1 MLNINFSKT
10 LPKSAKVHV
19 VLTDAGKKLSKSA
32 GAVDKDSG
40 GALKRSMASSDFTG
54 KNKTFH
60 IFRGSEKTAD
70 TVIVAGFGDAADVSE
85 NDFEVLGSELANSL
99 KELKCEKVAIEVED
113 VKKIKAE
120 TIAVKLAAGLSLNSY
135 QFDKYK
141 TSKDAEEKKKNSLK
155 EVTLVLDTAAAAK
168 KDFAD
173 MQAIIEGVF
182 LTRDLVWEPA
192 NELYPESFAKRI
204 KKELSPLG
212 VKVKIVNEAQ
222 MRKLGMNTFLSVG
235 QGSRR
240 ESQMVI
246 MEWNGDKA
254 AKKNSK
260 PLALVGK
267 GITFDTGGISLKPG
281 AGMWDMKWDMGGAGA
296 VVGAMKA
303 IAGRKAKANVV
314 AAVALAENMPD
325 GDATRP
331 GDIVKSLSGQTVEIL
346 NTDAEGRLVLSDTL
360 TYMQRNFKP
369 ELVID
374 LATLTGAILVALGHE
389 YAGAFGNDDKSI
401 KELMCAGEGV
411 GDKVWH
417 MPMTDIWDKQL
428 DSECADIRN
437 ISFEKYAGSATAAAF
452 LSRFIEDGQKWVHL
466 DIAGMAWKPKA
477 SDSRPKGATGFGVRL
492 LDQFVRQTIE
502 EKTAK

>member
-1 MLNINFSKT
+1 MIKITFSSSLPKTIKT
-10 LPKSAKVHV
+10 LAVFS
-19 VLTDAGKKLSKSA
+19 TDGKKLGADLAASA
-32 GAVDKDSG
+32 TAVDFKYKKKS
-40 GALKRSMASSDFTG
+40 
-54 KNKTFH
+54 FH
-60 IFRGSEKTAD
+60 IHHGGKQAD
-70 TVIVAGFGDAADVSE
+70 TVVLGGWGDVKDLTKK
-85 NDFEVLGSELANSL
+85 DFEHIGSALAEKLKGKAVVELEPLKGHDMGEVAANMAYGAL
-99 KELKCEKVAIEVED
+99 
-113 VKKIKAE
+113 
-120 TIAVKLAAGLSLNSY
+120 LNAYS
-135 QFDKYK
+135 FDKYK
-141 TSKDAEEKKKNSLK
+141 TKDKKKKDDKLAEITFVLK
-155 EVTLVLDTAAAAK
+155 EAAAAK
-168 KDFAD
+168 KLFAD
-173 MQAIIEGVF
+173 LEKVAEGVF
-182 LTRDLVWEPA
+182 FTRDLVWEPA
-192 NELYPESFAKRI
+192 NELYPESFAKRV
-204 KKELSPLG
+204 KDELSPLG
-212 VKVKIVNEAQ
+212 IKVKILNEAQ
-222 MRKLGMNTFLSVG
+222 MQKLGMWSLLSVG
-235 QGSRR
+235 QGSAK
-240 ESQMVI
+240 ESRLVI
-246 MEWNGDKA
+246 MEWNGDKK
-254 AKKNSK
+254 AKSKK
-260 PLALVGK
+260 PLAFVGK